1 LPKPWW
7 PTIRLLRQDAPAGAA
22 LEVWATSRPTHYLI
36 MLRDS
41 EHAEVQELTLEATP
55 RLSGWDVVRAQL
67 DKEPLA
73 RR

>member
-1 LPKPWW
+1 
-7 PTIRLLRQDAPAGAA
+7 
-22 LEVWATSRPTHYLI
+22 